1 MISPIDNLTSISSQ
15 IRLKILRAV
24 FEAGKGHLGGSLSI
38 VELLVAVYFGG
49 IFRMNQTAPD
59 PRNRDIFLLSK
70 GHAGIAL
77 YATLVQAGI
86 IDELELGRLNRGFLL
101 AEHPSH
107 DVPGVDFVSGSL
119 GHGLSVGAGMALS
132 HRLDSSGQKTIVLL
146 GDGECYEGSV
156 WEAAQFAAHQELTSL
171 CAIVDRNGLIT
182 HGFTED
188 INRFLSMK
196 SRWQSFGW
204 RVLEVDA
211 HNLTE
216 ILRELTAFSNLQ
228 SGPPTVLIANS
239 NKGQGVSFMSG
250 KAEWHHGGLTTEQ
263 FEMALAE
270 VSGGAGG

>member
-1 MISPIDNLTSISSQ
+1 MNSLVDNLVFTSSR
-15 IRLKILRAV
+15 IRTKILRAV
-24 FEAGKGHLGGSLSI
+24 FDAGKGHLGGSLSI
-38 VELLVAVYFGG
+38 VEILTAVYFGG
-49 IFRMNQTAPD
+49 IFRMNQTPTD

-77 YATLVQAGI
+77 YATLAEAGI
-86 IDELELGRLNRGFLL
+86 IDELELGRLNKGFLL

-107 DVPGVDFVSGSL
+107 EVPGVEFVSGSL

-132 HRLDSSGQKTIVLL
+132 HRLDSSGQKTIVLM

-182 HGFTED
+182 HGPTED
-188 INRFLSMK
+188 INRFFSMK